1 MRIKSLLVL
10 LSMALFAVSSFPQ
23 DAKTITAST
32 RSPEAA
38 RFYQDGVDLFGN
50 VRLTEAL
57 EKWRAAVRVD
67 PDFGL
72 AWAMIAANES
82 SPAAAA
88 QARNRARVLMPKANA
103 GEQMMIRWVVSRGD
117 SDVIAAIAG
126 ANDLLETYPNDK
138 FILYFVGSWMPLLNQ
153 WDRSVALQE
162 KALALDPNY
171 VPSLNEA
178 GYGYAHQR
186 KFDKAIEAMKR
197 YAELMPNEPNPQDS
211 YAEIL
216 RLAGKYDDALVHY
229 HEALK
234 IMPSF
239 NSSQAGLGDTYALM
253 GDQEKA
259 RTEYEKCSN
268 LPTDPRIS
276 ILCRQMAAYSYI
288 REKKFDDARTQLESF
303 VSAMHKEGQTV
314 FEAEALMAMAFTAKS
329 PAAAFTDLDRASAE
343 IHADHA
349 MPKADRDE
357 LLARVMGH
365 KVRIAALASDT
376 SRAQKALAQLD
387 AFGSKSSD
395 PLIRASWKGAHGTW
409 LYSQKKY
416 AEAISELQDDP
427 DSPFSEMVLVKAYQ
441 ASGNEKAASDLKNTV
456 LTLRRL
462 EIDLWMAQQA
472 LKS

>member
-1 MRIKSLLVL
+1 MRKRLLL
-10 LSMALFAVSSFPQ
+10 AAVSTALIVISCVAQ
-23 DAKTITAST
+23 DAKTIIPSSK
-32 RSPEAA
+32 SPEAT
-38 RFYQDGVDLFGN
+38 RLYQEGIDLFGN

-57 EKWRAAVRVD
+57 DRWHAAVKAD

-82 SPAAAA
+82 SPAAAL
-88 QARNRARVLMPKANA
+88 QARNKARALMPKSND

-126 ANDLLETYPNDK
+126 ANDLLEMYPNDK

-153 WDRSVALQE
+153 WDRSVTLQE
-162 KALALDPNY
+162 KALALDPKY

-186 KFDKAIEAMKR
+186 NFDKALDAMKR
-197 YAELMPNEPNPQDS
+197 YVELMPNEPNPQDS

-253 GDQEKA
+253 GDQVKA
-259 RTEYEKCSN
+259 RSEYSKCSN
-268 LPTDPRIS
+268 LPNDSRVS

-288 REKKFDDARTQLESF
+288 RENKIDDARKQLEAF
-303 VSAMHKEGQTV
+303 ATAMHKEGQTA
-314 FEAEALMAMAFTAKS
+314 FESEALMAMAFIDKS
-329 PAAAFTDLDRASAE
+329 PETAFADLDRAGAD
-343 IHADHA
+343 IRADHA

-357 LLARVMGH
+357 YLARIMSH
-365 KVRIAALASDT
+365 KVRIAAMAGDNQ
-376 SRAQKALAQLD
+376 RAQKALAQLD
-387 AFGSKSSD
+387 AFGARSSD
-395 PLIRASWKGAHGTW
+395 PLIRASWKGAHGAW
-409 LYSQKKY
+409 LFSQKKY
-416 AEAISELQDDP
+416 DQAISELQDDP
-427 DSPFSEMVLVKAYQ
+427 DNPFSEMVLVKAYQ
-441 ASGNEKAASDLKNTV
+441 ASGNVRAASDLKGSV